1 MEKKISLR
9 VSDEDLEIIDSFI
22 ERHDFN
28 NRSAFL
34 REAALE
40 YINRH
45 SIRKNKMDIP
55 AKISLPK
62 KIKNIIHYLIA
73 VGHFDNWDTAIQQL
87 VKKGILSE
95 DLQEIQKQYEVI
107 GDISSRVD
115 NILEVERLKEEEYM
129 QR

>member
-34 REAALE
+34 REAALK

-87 VKKGILSE
+87 VKKGMLSE

>member
-22 ERHDFN
+22 ERHDFK

-40 YINRH
+40 YINSH

-107 GDISSRVD
+107 GDISNRVD